1 MDKMF
6 QHLRQDD
13 TQHGAATKETEHK
26 PSFTQKLKAEEKK
39 EAGKFHNYMEK
50 DRQMQAEGKEYGG
63 LM

>member
-13 TQHGAATKETEHK
+13 TQHGAAKEDTEHK
-26 PSFTQKLKAEEKK
+26 PSFAQKLKAEEKK